1 MNNDINNALLAK
13 LGLQPEMLQR
23 EPDPVIFDE
32 SLYERYISEE
42 YRHSQRRET
51 DEIYRMYEPTF
62 LHRASGLRITCTET
76 ENYTGDEVTIKILA
90 VFVITREGEN
100 LPVTDIDFNWQI
112 ATTPHGNIP
121 FMALKKD
128 SLGD

>member
-1 MNNDINNALLAK
+1 MNNDINSALLAK

-23 EPDPVIFDE
+23 EPGPVIFDE

-51 DEIYRMYEPTF
+51 DDIYRMYEPTF

-76 ENYTGDEVTIKILA
+76 ENYAGDEVTIKVSK
-90 VFVITREGEN
+90 VFVVTLEGEK
-100 LPVTDIDFNWQI
+100 LRVTDIDFNWQMV
-112 ATTPHGNIP
+112 ATSKGNIP
-121 FMALKKD
+121 FIALKKD